1 MYYNI
6 IQEEQLDAGE
16 SEHRCR
22 SVSASDGGGDGGGGD
37 EKTTVGRNLLIFF
50 KSLRSSARP
59 RLRCRRRQ
67 SLIKYFHFSRRDII
81 IRARASSCIHYNNIR
96 SVIFINVRKKK
107 M

>member
-16 SEHRCR
+16 RERRCK
-22 SVSASDGGGDGGGGD
+22 SGGGGSV

-59 RLRCRRRQ
+59 RE
-67 SLIKYFHFSRRDII
+67 SAVAATAKFNKNIFIFHDEILLY
-81 IRARASSCIHYNNIR
+81 ARASS
-96 SVIFINVRKKK
+96 
-107 M
+107 